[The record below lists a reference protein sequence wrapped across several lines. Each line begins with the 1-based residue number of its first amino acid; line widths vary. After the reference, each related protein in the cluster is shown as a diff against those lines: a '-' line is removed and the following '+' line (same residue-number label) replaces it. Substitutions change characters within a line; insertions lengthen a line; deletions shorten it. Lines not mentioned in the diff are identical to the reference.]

1 MQSNTSEENNKK
13 SSPQKNLHN
22 ESINNTMHPNVWL
35 LMLAQAFIGSIGPV
49 IVFVGGFIG
58 LKLAPT
64 KILAT
69 LPVALMVVGIAIF
82 MLPVIKGLSIVGR
95 KNGFILAILS
105 GSINCLFAAY
115 AIETANFWLFCG
127 SITLFGIVIA
137 AVQQFRFAA
146 MESVS
151 DELAS
156 KAVSILLVSGL
167 IAAFVGPEIAFVG
180 KDWFATEFVGSFVG
194 VSVLLFLSLI
204 FVCFYKPVSKP
215 QEEINAPKR
224 ALKQIIKQPVF
235 LASIVSATVGFTIM
249 SFIMTAT
256 PISMHVYSGFNI
268 EDTKW
273 VIQSHIIAMYLPSFF
288 TGRLIQ
294 RFGQANILFSGI
306 IALLICIIIGFTGHQ
321 YVHYWGALV
330 LLGVGWNFMF
340 ITATS
345 LLPKSYTPSE
355 KYKIQGLND
364 LVMFTCQAIA
374 SLSAGWVINSF
385 GWNTML
391 VICIPL
397 LIIAALIVINWRN
410 TESKSISTSS
420 TMNT

>member
-1 MQSNTSEENNKK
+1 
-13 SSPQKNLHN
+13 
-22 ESINNTMHPNVWL
+22 
-35 LMLAQAFIGSIGPV
+35 MLAQALIGSIGPV

-69 LPVALMVVGIAIF
+69 MPIALMVVGIALF

-95 KNGFILAILS
+95 KNGFIIAIIS
-105 GSINCLFAAY
+105 GSLNCLFAAY
-115 AIETANFWLFCG
+115 AIEIANFWLFCL

-156 KAVSILLVSGL
+156 KAVSILLLAGL
-167 IAAFVGPEIAFVG
+167 IAAFIGPEIAFVG

-194 VSVLLFLSLI
+194 VSILLLLSII
-204 FVCFYKPVSKP
+204 FVWFYKPLSKT
-215 QEEINAPKR
+215 QEEVHAPKR
-224 ALKQIIKQPVF
+224 ALSEIIKQPVF
-235 LASIVSATVGFTIM
+235 LASIISATVGFTVM

-256 PISMHVYSGFNI
+256 PISMHVYSGFDI

-288 TGRLIQ
+288 TGKLIQ
-294 RFGQANILFSGI
+294 RFGQAKILFGGI
-306 IALLICIIIGFTGHQ
+306 FALLLCIIIGFIGHQ

-330 LLGVGWNFMF
+330 LLGIGWNFMF
-340 ITATS
+340 ITATT
-345 LLPKSYTPSE
+345 LLPQSYTPSE

-364 LVMFTCQAIA
+364 LVMFSCQAVA
-374 SLSAGWVINSF
+374 SLSAGWVINTL
-385 GWNTML
+385 GWNSML

-397 LIIAALIVINWRN
+397 LLIATFFVLYWRSWQLKN
-410 TESKSISTSS
+410 KSTLTTIHTVKE
-420 TMNT
+420 

>member
-1 MQSNTSEENNKK
+1 
-13 SSPQKNLHN
+13 
-22 ESINNTMHPNVWL
+22 
-35 LMLAQAFIGSIGPV
+35 MLAQALIGSIGPV

-69 LPVALMVVGIAIF
+69 MPIALMVVGIALF

-95 KNGFILAILS
+95 KNGFIIAIVS
-105 GSINCLFAAY
+105 GSLNCLFAAY
-115 AIETANFWLFCG
+115 AIEVANFWLFCL

-156 KAVSILLVSGL
+156 KAVSILLLAGL
-167 IAAFVGPEIAFVG
+167 IAAFIGPEIAFVG

-194 VSVLLFLSLI
+194 VSILLLLSII
-204 FVCFYKPVSKP
+204 FVWFYKPLSKT
-215 QEEINAPKR
+215 QEEVHAPKR
-224 ALKQIIKQPVF
+224 ALSEIIKQPVF
-235 LASIVSATVGFTIM
+235 LASIISATVGFTVM

-256 PISMHVYSGFNI
+256 PISMHVYSGFDI

-288 TGRLIQ
+288 TGKLIQ
-294 RFGQANILFSGI
+294 RFGQAKILFSGI
-306 IALLICIIIGFTGHQ
+306 FALSLCIIIGFAGHQ

-330 LLGVGWNFMF
+330 LLGIGWNFMF
-340 ITATS
+340 ITATT
-345 LLPKSYTPSE
+345 LLPQSYTPSE

-364 LVMFTCQAIA
+364 LVMFSCQAVA
-374 SLSAGWVINSF
+374 SLSAGWVINTL
-385 GWNTML
+385 GWNSML

-397 LIIAALIVINWRN
+397 LLIAAFFVLYWRSWQLKN
-410 TESKSISTSS
+410 KYTLTKIHTVKE
-420 TMNT
+420 

>member
-1 MQSNTSEENNKK
+1 MQPNN
-13 SSPQKNLHN
+13 NA
-22 ESINNTMHPNVWL
+22 NNTMHPNVWL
-35 LMLAQAFIGSIGPV
+35 LMLAQALIGSIGPV

-69 LPVALMVVGIAIF
+69 MPIALMVVGIALF
-82 MLPVIKGLSIVGR
+82 MLPVIKGLSILGR
-95 KNGFILAILS
+95 KNGFIIAIVS

-115 AIETANFWLFCG
+115 AIEVANFWLFCL

-156 KAVSILLVSGL
+156 KAVSILLLAGL
-167 IAAFVGPEIAFVG
+167 IAAFIGPEIAFVG

-194 VSVLLFLSLI
+194 VSILLLLSII
-204 FVCFYKPVSKP
+204 FVWFYKPLSKQ
-215 QEEINAPKR
+215 QEEVHAPQR
-224 ALKQIIKQPVF
+224 ALSEIIKQPVF
-235 LASIVSATVGFTIM
+235 LASIISATVGFTVM

-256 PISMHVYSGFNI
+256 PISMHVYSGFDI

-288 TGRLIQ
+288 TGKLIQ
-294 RFGQANILFSGI
+294 RFGQAKILFSGI
-306 IALLICIIIGFTGHQ
+306 FALSLCIIIGFAGHQ

-330 LLGVGWNFMF
+330 LLGIGWNFMF
-340 ITATS
+340 ITATT
-345 LLPKSYTPSE
+345 LLPQSYTPSE

-364 LVMFTCQAIA
+364 LVMFSCQAVA
-374 SLSAGWVINSF
+374 SLSAGWVINTL
-385 GWNTML
+385 GWNSML

-397 LIIAALIVINWRN
+397 LLIATFFVLYWRSWQLKN
-410 TESKSISTSS
+410 KSTPST
-420 TMNT
+420 TNI